1 MLSDSL
7 ADALDHRTLAEILRK
22 VEKQGTRGVASRLA
36 HAKGDK
42 DKITA
47 WKQDLLR
54 VLNVFTVR
62 LITSVEYLRA
72 EQSPPGRTGTRHQYG
87 GRRHPHGRH

>member
-7 ADALDHRTLAEILRK
+7 TGVLDYRTLTEIQRK
-22 VEKQGTRGVASRLA
+22 VNKQGKRNVTSRLA
-36 HAKGDK
+36 YAKGDK
-42 DKITA
+42 DKIAA

-62 LITSVEYLRA
+62 FITSVGYSRA
-72 EQSPPGRTGTRHQYG
+72 
-87 GRRHPHGRH
+87 